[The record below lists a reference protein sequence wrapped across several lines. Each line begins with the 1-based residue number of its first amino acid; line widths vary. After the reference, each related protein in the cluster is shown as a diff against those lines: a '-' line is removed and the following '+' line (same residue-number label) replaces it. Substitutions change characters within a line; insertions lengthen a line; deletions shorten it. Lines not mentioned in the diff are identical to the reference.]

1 MTRTHLQVGKVIF
14 VEKDETVI
22 NKRDRYKSASTPET
36 EQQPEAIIVN
46 GTVEEKSETVENK
59 LQSENTVEEVS
70 GENVTEKS
78 EETKE
83 DNVSAEGDNNDTAT
97 ESESSQQHAETT
109 HKVMSSVL
117 ATMWLGA
124 QSGMIYVHSS
134 VASWNQCLHSVKM
147 KDAVL
152 SIV

>member
-1 MTRTHLQVGKVIF
+1 MIF
-14 VEKDETVI
+14 VEKDETVV
-22 NKRDRYKSASTPET
+22 NKRDRYKSVATPET
-36 EQQPEAIIVN
+36 EEITTIN
-46 GTVEEKSETVENK
+46 GATEQKLEVQENELQTESTTVS
-59 LQSENTVEEVS
+59 S
-70 GENVTEKS
+70 GNITEKS
-78 EETKE
+78 EDTKE
-83 DNVSAEGDNNDTAT
+83 GDVPAEQESSDTT
-97 ESESSQQHAETT
+97 PESESNQHQVDNT

>member
-1 MTRTHLQVGKVIF
+1 MF
-14 VEKDETVI
+14 VEKDETVV
-22 NKRDRYKSASTPET
+22 NKRDRYKSASTPDT
-36 EQQPEAIIVN
+36 ELPPEIATAN
-46 GTVEEKSETVENK
+46 GTVEQNLKVDEKDIPSPNTTDLSGTPEKNSDEK
-59 LQSENTVEEVS
+59 L
-70 GENVTEKS
+70 TEKAA
-78 EETKE
+78 ETKE
-83 DNVSAEGDNNDTAT
+83 ESLGEDKSDKTT
-97 ESESSQQHAETT
+97 ESESSQQQAENT

-152 SIV
+152 CIV